1 MGEGYLRCMDDQKEK
16 IRAEYESGAGAK
28 ELAEKY
34 NIKANTINV
43 WAKRYRWNKK
53 QQKKNKKL
61 SLKKND
67 RMTNINDSDK
77 VTKKE
82 MTESQKRNIVEKV
95 IKDEEK
101 KIRVT
106 QKYSVYKKLT
116 EKEKE
121 FIRNY
126 FACKLNVKLA
136 TLQSG
141 YKDYT
146 TGYMLLRK
154 EKIRKIIDRIK
165 RTFADSNPLL
175 IDPDYINEELLKN
188 HLMANGT
195 LKQKQAELV
204 EKKIKKPVVV
214 DLGGKKVVKYE
225 ETTEAEIVEYEAA
238 ITDLRASTQSLQLLA
253 KLKGFDKPQTEENKE
268 EKNLVALLQS
278 ITAEVGTDE

>member
-1 MGEGYLRCMDDQKEK
+1 MDNQKEK
-16 IRAEYESGAGAK
+16 IRAEYENGAGAK

-34 NIKANTINV
+34 NIKDSTIRV
-43 WAKRYRWNKK
+43 WAKRYKWNKK
-53 QQKKNKKL
+53 KQCNAIKKKHNNVTLQKKETL
-61 SLKKND
+61 H
-67 RMTNINDSDK
+67 
-77 VTKKE
+77 VTKKNV
-82 MTESQKRNIVEKV
+82 TERQKRNIVEKV
-95 IKDEEK
+95 INEEEK
-101 KIRVT
+101 EIRN
-106 QKYSVYKKLT
+106 KKKHSKLT

-126 FACKLNVKLA
+126 FACKFNVKLA

-141 YKDYT
+141 YKQESQ
-146 TGYMLLRK
+146 GAFILKK

-165 RTFADSNPLL
+165 RTFVESDPLL
-175 IDPDYINEELLKN
+175 IDPNYINEELLKN

-225 ETTEAEIVEYEAA
+225 EFTEAEIVEYEAA

-253 KLKGFDKPQTEENKE
+253 KLKGFDKPQAEENKE

>member
-1 MGEGYLRCMDDQKEK
+1 MDNQREK
-16 IRAEYESGAGAK
+16 IRAEYENGAGAK

-34 NIKANTINV
+34 NIKDSTIRV
-43 WAKRYRWNKK
+43 WAKRYKWNKK
-53 QQKKNKKL
+53 KQCNAIKKKRNNVTLQKKETL
-61 SLKKND
+61 H
-67 RMTNINDSDK
+67 
-77 VTKKE
+77 VTKE
-82 MTESQKRNIVEKV
+82 NVTESQKRNIVEKV
-95 IKDEEK
+95 INDEEK

-165 RTFADSNPLL
+165 KTFADSNPLL

-253 KLKGFDKPQTEENKE
+253 KLKGFDKPQVEENRE

-278 ITAEVGTDE
+278 ITAEVAEDE

>member
-1 MGEGYLRCMDDQKEK
+1 MDNQREK
-16 IRAEYESGAGAK
+16 IRAEYENGAGAK

-34 NIKANTINV
+34 NIKDSTIRV
-43 WAKRYRWNKK
+43 WAKRYKWNKK
-53 QQKKNKKL
+53 RQCNAIKKKHNNVTLQKKETL
-61 SLKKND
+61 H
-67 RMTNINDSDK
+67 
-77 VTKKE
+77 VTKE
-82 MTESQKRNIVEKV
+82 NVTESQKRNIVEKV
-95 IKDEEK
+95 INEEEK

-106 QKYSVYKKLT
+106 QKYSIYKKLT

-154 EKIRKIIDRIK
+154 EKIRKIIDRIRK
-165 RTFADSNPLL
+165 TFVASDPLL
-175 IDPDYINEELLKN
+175 IDPNYINEELLKN

-204 EKKIKKPVVV
+204 EKKIKKPVVI
-214 DLGGKKVVKYE
+214 DLNGKKVVKYE
-225 ETTEAEIVEYEAA
+225 EFTEAEIVEYEAA

-253 KLKGFDKPQTEENKE
+253 KLKGFDKPQVEENKE
-268 EKNLVALLQS
+268 EKNLVALLQN
-278 ITAEVGTDE
+278 ITAEVNKNE

>member
-1 MGEGYLRCMDDQKEK
+1 MDNQREK

-34 NIKANTINV
+34 NIKDSTIRV
-43 WAKRYRWNKK
+43 WAKRYKWNKK
-53 QQKKNKKL
+53 KQCNAIKKKHNNVTLQKKETL
-61 SLKKND
+61 H
-67 RMTNINDSDK
+67 
-77 VTKKE
+77 VTKKNV
-82 MTESQKRNIVEKV
+82 TESQKRNIIEKV
-95 IKDEEK
+95 INEEEK

-106 QKYSVYKKLT
+106 QKYSIYKKLT

-154 EKIRKIIDRIK
+154 EKIKKIIDRIK
-165 RTFADSNPLL
+165 RTFAESDPLL
-175 IDPDYINEELLKN
+175 IDPNYINEELLKN

-225 ETTEAEIVEYEAA
+225 EFTEAEIVEYEAA

-253 KLKGFDKPQTEENKE
+253 KLKGFDRPQQEENKE

-278 ITAEVGTDE
+278 ITAEVDADE

>member
-1 MGEGYLRCMDDQKEK
+1 MDNQKEK
-16 IRAEYESGAGAK
+16 IRAEYEDGAGAK

-34 NIKANTINV
+34 NIKDSTIRV
-43 WAKRYRWNKK
+43 WAKRYKWNKK
-53 QQKKNKKL
+53 KQCNAIKKKRNNVTLQKKETL
-61 SLKKND
+61 H
-67 RMTNINDSDK
+67 
-77 VTKKE
+77 VTKKNV
-82 MTESQKRNIVEKV
+82 TESQKRNIVEKV
-95 IKDEEK
+95 INEEEK
-101 KIRVT
+101 KIRDT
-106 QKYSVYKKLT
+106 QKYSIYKKLT

-154 EKIRKIIDRIK
+154 EKIRKIIDRIRK
-165 RTFADSNPLL
+165 TFVASDPLL
-175 IDPDYINEELLKN
+175 IDPNYINEELLKN

-195 LKQKQAELV
+195 LKQKQAEVV

-214 DLGGKKVVKYE
+214 DLDGKKVVKYE
-225 ETTEAEIVEYEAA
+225 EFTEAEIVEYEAA

-253 KLKGFDKPQTEENKE
+253 KLKGFDRPQQEENKE

-278 ITAEVGTDE
+278 ITAEVNKNE

>member
-1 MGEGYLRCMDDQKEK
+1 MDNQREK

-67 RMTNINDSDK
+67 RMTNTNDSDK

-95 IKDEEK
+95 INEEEK
-101 KIRVT
+101 EIRVT
-106 QKYSVYKKLT
+106 QKYSIYKKLT

-165 RTFADSNPLL
+165 KTFADSNPLL

-253 KLKGFDKPQTEENKE
+253 KLKGFDKPQAEENKE

-278 ITAEVGTDE
+278 ITAEVDEDE

>member
-1 MGEGYLRCMDDQKEK
+1 MDKKKEQIK
-16 IRAEYESGAGAK
+16 AEYESGATAK
-28 ELAEKY
+28 ELAEKH
-34 NIKANTINV
+34 NIKANTITI
-43 WAKRYRWNKK
+43 WAKRHKWNKRL
-53 QQKKNKKL
+53 QKKNRKL

-67 RMTNINDSDK
+67 KVTNKSDSDK
-77 VTKKE
+77 VTAKK
-82 MTESQKRNIVEKV
+82 MTDSQKKKIVEKV
-95 IKDEEK
+95 IREEEK
-101 KIRVT
+101 EIKS
-106 QKYSVYKKLT
+106 QKKRKQLT

-126 FACKLNVKLA
+126 FACKFNVKLA

-141 YKDYT
+141 YKQESQ
-146 TGYMLLRK
+146 GAFILKK

-165 RTFADSNPLL
+165 QSFAESDPLL
-175 IDPDYINEELLKN
+175 IDPNYINEELLKN

-214 DLGGKKVVKYE
+214 DLDGKKVVKYE
-225 ETTEAEIVEYEAA
+225 EFTEAEIVEYEAA

-253 KLKGFDKPQTEENKE
+253 KLKGFDRPQQEENKE

>member
-1 MGEGYLRCMDDQKEK
+1 MDNQREK
-16 IRAEYESGAGAK
+16 IRAEYENGAGAK

-34 NIKANTINV
+34 NIKDSTIRV
-43 WAKRYRWNKK
+43 WAKRYKWNKK
-53 QQKKNKKL
+53 KQCNAIKKKRNNVTLQKKETL
-61 SLKKND
+61 H
-67 RMTNINDSDK
+67 
-77 VTKKE
+77 VTKE
-82 MTESQKRNIVEKV
+82 NVTESQKRNIVEKV
-95 IKDEEK
+95 INEEEK

-106 QKYSVYKKLT
+106 QKYSIYKKLT

-253 KLKGFDKPQTEENKE
+253 KLKGFDKLQAEENKE

-278 ITAEVGTDE
+278 ITAEVGKDE

>member
-1 MGEGYLRCMDDQKEK
+1 MDKKDQ
-16 IRAEYESGAGAK
+16 IRAEYENGAGAK

-34 NIKANTINV
+34 NIKDSTIRV
-43 WAKRYRWNKK
+43 WAKRYKWNKK
-53 QQKKNKKL
+53 KQCNAIKKKRNNVTLQKKETL
-61 SLKKND
+61 H
-67 RMTNINDSDK
+67 
-77 VTKKE
+77 VTKE
-82 MTESQKRNIVEKV
+82 NVTETQKRNIVEKV
-95 IKDEEK
+95 INEEEK

-165 RTFADSNPLL
+165 KTFADSNPLL

-195 LKQKQAELV
+195 LKQKQAEVV
-204 EKKIKKPVVV
+204 EKKIKKPVVI
-214 DLGGKKVVKYE
+214 DLDGKKVVKYKE
-225 ETTEAEIVEYEAA
+225 FTEAEIVEYEAA

-253 KLKGFDKPQTEENKE
+253 KLKGFDRPQQEENKE

-278 ITAEVGTDE
+278 ITAEVNKNE

>member
-1 MGEGYLRCMDDQKEK
+1 MDNQREK
-16 IRAEYESGAGAK
+16 IRAEYENGAGAK

-34 NIKANTINV
+34 NIKDSTIRV
-43 WAKRYRWNKK
+43 WAKRYKWNKK
-53 QQKKNKKL
+53 KQYNAIKKKRNNVTLQKKETL
-61 SLKKND
+61 H
-67 RMTNINDSDK
+67 
-77 VTKKE
+77 VTKE
-82 MTESQKRNIVEKV
+82 NVTESQKRNIVEKV
-95 IKDEEK
+95 INEEEK

-106 QKYSVYKKLT
+106 QKYSIYKKLT

-175 IDPDYINEELLKN
+175 IDPNYINEELLKN

-253 KLKGFDKPQTEENKE
+253 KLKGFDRPQQEENKE

-278 ITAEVGTDE
+278 ITAEVDADE

>member
-1 MGEGYLRCMDDQKEK
+1 MDNQREK

-34 NIKANTINV
+34 NIKDSTIRV
-43 WAKRYRWNKK
+43 WAKRYKWNKK
-53 QQKKNKKL
+53 KQCNAINKKHNNVTLQKKETL
-61 SLKKND
+61 H
-67 RMTNINDSDK
+67 
-77 VTKKE
+77 VTKKNV
-82 MTESQKRNIVEKV
+82 TESQKRNIIEKV
-95 IKDEEK
+95 INEEEK

-106 QKYSVYKKLT
+106 QKYSIYKKLT

-154 EKIRKIIDRIK
+154 EKIKKIIDRIK
-165 RTFADSNPLL
+165 RTFAESDPLL
-175 IDPDYINEELLKN
+175 IDPNYINEELLKN

-225 ETTEAEIVEYEAA
+225 EFTEAEIVEYEAA

-253 KLKGFDKPQTEENKE
+253 KLKGFDRPQQEENKE

-278 ITAEVGTDE
+278 ITAEVDADE

>member
-1 MGEGYLRCMDDQKEK
+1 MDNQREK

-34 NIKANTINV
+34 NIKDSTIRV
-43 WAKRYRWNKK
+43 WAKRYKWNKK
-53 QQKKNKKL
+53 KQCNAIKKKHNNVTLQKKETL
-61 SLKKND
+61 H
-67 RMTNINDSDK
+67 
-77 VTKKE
+77 VTKKNV
-82 MTESQKRNIVEKV
+82 TESQKRNIIEKV
-95 IKDEEK
+95 INEEEK

-106 QKYSVYKKLT
+106 QKYSIYKKLT

-154 EKIRKIIDRIK
+154 EKIRKIIDRIRK
-165 RTFADSNPLL
+165 TFVASDPLL
-175 IDPDYINEELLKN
+175 IDPDFINDELLKN

-214 DLGGKKVVKYE
+214 DLDGKKVVKYE
-225 ETTEAEIVEYEAA
+225 EFTEAEIVEYEAA

-253 KLKGFDKPQTEENKE
+253 KLKGFDKSQQEENKE

-278 ITAEVGTDE
+278 ITAEVDADE

>member
-1 MGEGYLRCMDDQKEK
+1 MDNQREK
-16 IRAEYESGAGAK
+16 IRAEYENGAGAK

-34 NIKANTINV
+34 NIKDSTIRV
-43 WAKRYRWNKK
+43 WAKRYKWNKK
-53 QQKKNKKL
+53 KQCNAIKKKHNNVTLQKKETL
-61 SLKKND
+61 H
-67 RMTNINDSDK
+67 
-77 VTKKE
+77 VTKE
-82 MTESQKRNIVEKV
+82 NVTESQKRNIVEKV
-95 IKDEEK
+95 INEEEK

-165 RTFADSNPLL
+165 KTFADSNPLL

-204 EKKIKKPVVV
+204 EKKIKKPIVI
-214 DLGGKKVVKYE
+214 DLNGKKVVKYE
-225 ETTEAEIVEYEAA
+225 EFTEAEIVEYEAA

-253 KLKGFDKPQTEENKE
+253 KLKGFDKPQAEENKE

>member
-1 MGEGYLRCMDDQKEK
+1 MDNQREK
-16 IRAEYESGAGAK
+16 IRAEYENGAGAK

-34 NIKANTINV
+34 NIKDSTIRV
-43 WAKRYRWNKK
+43 WAKRYKWNKK
-53 QQKKNKKL
+53 KQCNAIKKKHNNVTLQKKETL
-61 SLKKND
+61 H
-67 RMTNINDSDK
+67 
-77 VTKKE
+77 VTKKNV
-82 MTESQKRNIVEKV
+82 TESQKRNIVEKV
-95 IKDEEK
+95 INEEEK

-106 QKYSVYKKLT
+106 QKYSIYKKLT

-154 EKIRKIIDRIK
+154 EKIKKIIDRIK

-175 IDPDYINEELLKN
+175 IDPNYINEELLKN

-195 LKQKQAELV
+195 LKQKQAEVV

-214 DLGGKKVVKYE
+214 DLDGKKVVKYE
-225 ETTEAEIVEYEAA
+225 EFTEAEIVEYEAA

-253 KLKGFDKPQTEENKE
+253 KLKGFDRPQQEENKE
-268 EKNLVALLQS
+268 EKNLIALLQS
-278 ITAEVGTDE
+278 ITAEVDADE

>member
-1 MGEGYLRCMDDQKEK
+1 MDNQREK
-16 IRAEYESGAGAK
+16 IRAEYENGAGAK

-34 NIKANTINV
+34 NIKDSTIRV
-43 WAKRYRWNKK
+43 WAKRYKWNKK
-53 QQKKNKKL
+53 KQCNAIKKKHNNVTLQKKETL
-61 SLKKND
+61 H
-67 RMTNINDSDK
+67 
-77 VTKKE
+77 VTKKNV
-82 MTESQKRNIVEKV
+82 TESQKRNIVEKV
-95 IKDEEK
+95 INEEEK

-106 QKYSVYKKLT
+106 QKYSIYKKLT

-175 IDPDYINEELLKN
+175 IDPNYINEELLKN

-214 DLGGKKVVKYE
+214 DLNGKKVVKYE
-225 ETTEAEIVEYEAA
+225 EFTEAEIVEYEAA

-253 KLKGFDKPQTEENKE
+253 KLKGFDKPRQDENKE
-268 EKNLVALLQS
+268 EKNLVALLQN
-278 ITAEVGTDE
+278 ITKAIDDENE

>member
-1 MGEGYLRCMDDQKEK
+1 MDKKDQ
-16 IRAEYESGAGAK
+16 IRAEYENGAGAK

-43 WAKRYRWNKK
+43 WAKRYCWNKK

-95 IKDEEK
+95 INEEEK

-106 QKYSVYKKLT
+106 QKYSIYKKLT

-253 KLKGFDKPQTEENKE
+253 KLKGFDKSQQEENKE

-278 ITAEVGTDE
+278 ITAEVDADE

>member
-1 MGEGYLRCMDDQKEK
+1 MDNQREK

-34 NIKANTINV
+34 NIKDSTIRV
-43 WAKRYRWNKK
+43 WAKRYKWNKK
-53 QQKKNKKL
+53 KQCNAIKKKHNNVTLQKKETL
-61 SLKKND
+61 H
-67 RMTNINDSDK
+67 
-77 VTKKE
+77 VTKE
-82 MTESQKRNIVEKV
+82 NVTESQKRNIIEKV
-95 IKDEEK
+95 INEEEK

-106 QKYSVYKKLT
+106 QKYSIYKKLT

-154 EKIRKIIDRIK
+154 EKIKKIIDRIK
-165 RTFADSNPLL
+165 RTFAESDPLL
-175 IDPDYINEELLKN
+175 IDPNYINEELLKN

-214 DLGGKKVVKYE
+214 DLDGKKVVKYE
-225 ETTEAEIVEYEAA
+225 EFTEAEIVEYEAA
-238 ITDLRASTQSLQLLA
+238 ITDLRASTQSL
-253 KLKGFDKPQTEENKE
+253 
-268 EKNLVALLQS
+268 
-278 ITAEVGTDE
+278 

>member
-1 MGEGYLRCMDDQKEK
+1 MNDQREK
-16 IRAEYESGAGAK
+16 IRAEYEDGAGAK

-34 NIKANTINV
+34 NIKDSTIRV
-43 WAKRYRWNKK
+43 WAKRYKWNKK
-53 QQKKNKKL
+53 KQCNAIKKKHNNVTLQKKETL
-61 SLKKND
+61 H
-67 RMTNINDSDK
+67 
-77 VTKKE
+77 V
-82 MTESQKRNIVEKV
+82 TESQKRNIVEKV
-95 IKDEEK
+95 IREEEK

-106 QKYSVYKKLT
+106 QKYSIYKKLT

-154 EKIRKIIDRIK
+154 EKIRKIIDRIRK
-165 RTFADSNPLL
+165 IFVASDPLL
-175 IDPDYINEELLKN
+175 IDPNYINEELLKN

-195 LKQKQAELV
+195 LKQKQAEVV

-214 DLGGKKVVKYE
+214 DLDGKKVVKYE
-225 ETTEAEIVEYEAA
+225 EFTEAEIVEYEAA

-253 KLKGFDKPQTEENKE
+253 KLKGFDKPQQEENKE

-278 ITAEVGTDE
+278 ITAEVNKNE

>member
-1 MGEGYLRCMDDQKEK
+1 MDNQKEK
-16 IRAEYESGAGAK
+16 IRAEYESGVGAK

-43 WAKRYRWNKK
+43 WAKRYRWSKK

-95 IKDEEK
+95 INEEEK

-165 RTFADSNPLL
+165 KTFADSNPLL

-204 EKKIKKPVVV
+204 KKKIKKPVVI
-214 DLGGKKVVKYE
+214 DLNGKKVVKYE
-225 ETTEAEIVEYEAA
+225 EFTEAEIVEYEAA

-253 KLKGFDKPQTEENKE
+253 KLKGFDKPQAEENKE

-278 ITAEVGTDE
+278 ITAEVAEDE

>member
-1 MGEGYLRCMDDQKEK
+1 MDNQREK
-16 IRAEYESGAGAK
+16 IRAEYENGAGAK

-95 IKDEEK
+95 INEEEK
-101 KIRVT
+101 EIRVT
-106 QKYSVYKKLT
+106 QKYSIYKKLT

-165 RTFADSNPLL
+165 KTFADLNPLL

-195 LKQKQAELV
+195 LKQKQAEVV
-204 EKKIKKPVVV
+204 EKKIKKPVVI
-214 DLGGKKVVKYE
+214 DLDGKKVVKYE
-225 ETTEAEIVEYEAA
+225 EFTEAEIVEYEAA

-253 KLKGFDKPQTEENKE
+253 KLKGFDRPQQEENKE

-278 ITAEVGTDE
+278 ITAEVDADE

>member
-1 MGEGYLRCMDDQKEK
+1 MDNQREK

-34 NIKANTINV
+34 NIKDSTIRV
-43 WAKRYRWNKK
+43 WAKRYKWNKK
-53 QQKKNKKL
+53 KQCNAIKKKRNNVTLQKKETL
-61 SLKKND
+61 H
-67 RMTNINDSDK
+67 
-77 VTKKE
+77 VTKE
-82 MTESQKRNIVEKV
+82 NVTESQKRNIVEKV
-95 IKDEEK
+95 INEEEK

-106 QKYSVYKKLT
+106 QKYSIYKKLT

-175 IDPDYINEELLKN
+175 IDPNYINEELLKN

-195 LKQKQAELV
+195 LKQKQAEVV

-214 DLGGKKVVKYE
+214 DLDGKKVVKYE
-225 ETTEAEIVEYEAA
+225 EFTEAEIVEYEAA

-253 KLKGFDKPQTEENKE
+253 KLKGFDKPQAEENKE

-278 ITAEVGTDE
+278 ITAEVDADE

>member
-1 MGEGYLRCMDDQKEK
+1 MDNQREK
-16 IRAEYESGAGAK
+16 IRAEYENGAGAK

-34 NIKANTINV
+34 NIKDSTIRV
-43 WAKRYRWNKK
+43 WAKRYKWNKK
-53 QQKKNKKL
+53 KQCNAIKKKRNNVTLQKKETL
-61 SLKKND
+61 H
-67 RMTNINDSDK
+67 
-77 VTKKE
+77 VTKE
-82 MTESQKRNIVEKV
+82 NVTESQKRNIVEKV
-95 IKDEEK
+95 INEEEK

-106 QKYSVYKKLT
+106 QKYSIYKKLT

-165 RTFADSNPLL
+165 KTFADSNPLL

>member
-1 MGEGYLRCMDDQKEK
+1 MDNQKEK

-34 NIKANTINV
+34 NIKDSTIRV
-43 WAKRYRWNKK
+43 WAKRYKWNKK
-53 QQKKNKKL
+53 KQCNAIKKKRNNVTLQKKETL
-61 SLKKND
+61 H
-67 RMTNINDSDK
+67 
-77 VTKKE
+77 VTKE
-82 MTESQKRNIVEKV
+82 NVTESQKRNIVEKV
-95 IKDEEK
+95 INDEEK

-106 QKYSVYKKLT
+106 QKYSIYKKLT

-175 IDPDYINEELLKN
+175 IDPNYINEELLKN

-225 ETTEAEIVEYEAA
+225 ETTEAEIVEYEAE

-253 KLKGFDKPQTEENKE
+253 KLKGFDKPQAEENKE
-268 EKNLVALLQS
+268 EKNLVALLQN
-278 ITAEVGTDE
+278 ITAEVDVDE

>member
-1 MGEGYLRCMDDQKEK
+1 MDNQREK
-16 IRAEYESGAGAK
+16 IRAEYEDGAGAK

-34 NIKANTINV
+34 NIKDSTIRV
-43 WAKRYRWNKK
+43 WAKRYKWNKK
-53 QQKKNKKL
+53 KQCNAIKKKRNNVTLQKKETL
-61 SLKKND
+61 H
-67 RMTNINDSDK
+67 
-77 VTKKE
+77 VTKE
-82 MTESQKRNIVEKV
+82 NVTETQKRNIVEKV
-95 IKDEEK
+95 INEEEK

-165 RTFADSNPLL
+165 KTFADSNPLL

-195 LKQKQAELV
+195 LKQKQAEVV
-204 EKKIKKPVVV
+204 EKKIKKPVVI
-214 DLGGKKVVKYE
+214 DLDGKKVVKYE
-225 ETTEAEIVEYEAA
+225 EFTEAEIVEYEAA

-253 KLKGFDKPQTEENKE
+253 KLKGFDRPQQEENKE

-278 ITAEVGTDE
+278 ITAEVNKNE

>member
-1 MGEGYLRCMDDQKEK
+1 MDNQKEK

-95 IKDEEK
+95 INEEEK

-106 QKYSVYKKLT
+106 QKYSIYKKLT

-165 RTFADSNPLL
+165 KTFADSNPLL

-195 LKQKQAELV
+195 LKQKQAEVV
-204 EKKIKKPVVV
+204 EKKIKKPVVI
-214 DLGGKKVVKYE
+214 DLDGKKVVKYE
-225 ETTEAEIVEYEAA
+225 EFTEAEIVEYEAA

-253 KLKGFDKPQTEENKE
+253 KLKGFDRPQQEENKE

-278 ITAEVGTDE
+278 ITAEVDADE

>member
-1 MGEGYLRCMDDQKEK
+1 MDKKDQ
-16 IRAEYESGAGAK
+16 IRAEYENGAGAK

-34 NIKANTINV
+34 NIKDSTIRV
-43 WAKRYRWNKK
+43 WAKRYKWNKK
-53 QQKKNKKL
+53 KQCNAIKKKRNNVTSQKKETL
-61 SLKKND
+61 H
-67 RMTNINDSDK
+67 
-77 VTKKE
+77 VTKE
-82 MTESQKRNIVEKV
+82 NVTESQKRNIVEKV
-95 IKDEEK
+95 INEEEK

-106 QKYSVYKKLT
+106 QKYSIYKKLT

-253 KLKGFDKPQTEENKE
+253 KLKGFDRPQQEENKE

>member
-1 MGEGYLRCMDDQKEK
+1 MDNQKEK

-34 NIKANTINV
+34 NIKDSTIRV
-43 WAKRYRWNKK
+43 WAKRYKWSKKK
-53 QQKKNKKL
+53 QCNAIKKKHNNVTLQKKETL
-61 SLKKND
+61 H
-67 RMTNINDSDK
+67 
-77 VTKKE
+77 VTKE
-82 MTESQKRNIVEKV
+82 NVTESQKRNIVEKV
-95 IKDEEK
+95 INDEEK

-106 QKYSVYKKLT
+106 QKYSIYKKLT

-165 RTFADSNPLL
+165 KTFADSNPLL

-225 ETTEAEIVEYEAA
+225 EFTEAEIVEYEAA

-253 KLKGFDKPQTEENKE
+253 KLKGFDKLQQEENKE

>member
-1 MGEGYLRCMDDQKEK
+1 MDNQREK
-16 IRAEYESGAGAK
+16 IRAEYEDGAGAK

-34 NIKANTINV
+34 NIKDSTIRV
-43 WAKRYRWNKK
+43 WAKRYKWNKK
-53 QQKKNKKL
+53 KQCNAIKKKRNNVTLQKKETL
-61 SLKKND
+61 H
-67 RMTNINDSDK
+67 
-77 VTKKE
+77 VTKE
-82 MTESQKRNIVEKV
+82 NVTESQKRNIVEK
-95 IKDEEK
+95 IINEEEK

-106 QKYSVYKKLT
+106 QKYSIYKKLT

-175 IDPDYINEELLKN
+175 IDPNYINEELLKN

-214 DLGGKKVVKYE
+214 DLNGKKVVKYE
-225 ETTEAEIVEYEAA
+225 KFTEAEIVEYEAA

-253 KLKGFDKPQTEENKE
+253 KLKGFDKPQAEENKE

-278 ITAEVGTDE
+278 ITAEVNKNE

>member
-1 MGEGYLRCMDDQKEK
+1 MDNQREK
-16 IRAEYESGAGAK
+16 IRAEYENGAGAK

-34 NIKANTINV
+34 NIKDSTIRV
-43 WAKRYRWNKK
+43 WAKRYKWNKK
-53 QQKKNKKL
+53 KQCNAIKKKHNNVTLQKKETL
-61 SLKKND
+61 H
-67 RMTNINDSDK
+67 
-77 VTKKE
+77 VTKE
-82 MTESQKRNIVEKV
+82 NVTESQKRNIVEKV
-95 IKDEEK
+95 INEEEK

-106 QKYSVYKKLT
+106 QKYSIYKKLT

-175 IDPDYINEELLKN
+175 IDPNYINEELLKN

-214 DLGGKKVVKYE
+214 DLGSKKVVKYE

-253 KLKGFDKPQTEENKE
+253 KLKGFDKPQAEENKE
-268 EKNLVALLQS
+268 EKNLVALLQN
-278 ITAEVGTDE
+278 ITAEVDVDE

>member
-1 MGEGYLRCMDDQKEK
+1 MDKKKEQIK
-16 IRAEYESGAGAK
+16 AEYENGAGAK

-34 NIKANTINV
+34 NIKDSTIRV
-43 WAKRYRWNKK
+43 WAKRYKWNKK
-53 QQKKNKKL
+53 KQCNAIKKKRNNVTLQKKETL
-61 SLKKND
+61 H
-67 RMTNINDSDK
+67 
-77 VTKKE
+77 VTKE
-82 MTESQKRNIVEKV
+82 NVTESRKRNIVEKV
-95 IKDEEK
+95 INEEEK

-106 QKYSVYKKLT
+106 QKYSIYKKLT

-154 EKIRKIIDRIK
+154 EKIKKIIDRIK
-165 RTFADSNPLL
+165 QSFAESDPLL
-175 IDPDYINEELLKN
+175 IDPNYINEELLKN

-214 DLGGKKVVKYE
+214 DLNGKKVVKYE
-225 ETTEAEIVEYEAA
+225 EFTESEIVEYEAA
-238 ITDLRASTQSLQLLA
+238 ITDLRASTQSLQLLS
-253 KLKGFDKPQTEENKE
+253 KLKGFDRPQQEENKE

-278 ITAEVGTDE
+278 ITAEVDADE

>member
-1 MGEGYLRCMDDQKEK
+1 MDNQREK
-16 IRAEYESGAGAK
+16 IRAEYEDGAGAK

-34 NIKANTINV
+34 NIKDSTIRV
-43 WAKRYRWNKK
+43 WAKRYKWNKK
-53 QQKKNKKL
+53 KQCNAIKKKHNNVTLQKKETL
-61 SLKKND
+61 H
-67 RMTNINDSDK
+67 
-77 VTKKE
+77 VTKKNV
-82 MTESQKRNIVEKV
+82 TESQKRNIVEKV
-95 IKDEEK
+95 INEEEK

-106 QKYSVYKKLT
+106 QKYSIYKKLT

-154 EKIRKIIDRIK
+154 EKIRKIIDRIRK
-165 RTFADSNPLL
+165 TFVASDPLL
-175 IDPDYINEELLKN
+175 IDPNYINEELLKN

-195 LKQKQAELV
+195 LKQKQAEVV

-214 DLGGKKVVKYE
+214 DLDGKKVVKYE
-225 ETTEAEIVEYEAA
+225 EFTEAEIVEYEAA

-253 KLKGFDKPQTEENKE
+253 KLKGFDRPQQEENKE

-278 ITAEVGTDE
+278 ITAEVDADE

>member
-1 MGEGYLRCMDDQKEK
+1 MDNQREK
-16 IRAEYESGAGAK
+16 IRAEYEDGAGAK

-34 NIKANTINV
+34 NIKDSTIRV
-43 WAKRYRWNKK
+43 WAKRYKWNKK
-53 QQKKNKKL
+53 KQCNAIKKKRNNVTLQKKETL
-61 SLKKND
+61 H
-67 RMTNINDSDK
+67 
-77 VTKKE
+77 VTKE
-82 MTESQKRNIVEKV
+82 NVTESQKRNIVEKV
-95 IKDEEK
+95 INEEEK

-106 QKYSVYKKLT
+106 QKYSIYKKLT

-175 IDPDYINEELLKN
+175 IDPNYINEELLKN

-225 ETTEAEIVEYEAA
+225 EFTEAEIVEYEAA

-253 KLKGFDKPQTEENKE
+253 KLKGFDRPQQEENKE

-278 ITAEVGTDE
+278 ITAEVDVDE

>member
-1 MGEGYLRCMDDQKEK
+1 MDNQKEK

-34 NIKANTINV
+34 NIKDSTIRV
-43 WAKRYRWNKK
+43 WAKRYKWNKK
-53 QQKKNKKL
+53 KQCNAIKKKRNNVTLQKKETL
-61 SLKKND
+61 H
-67 RMTNINDSDK
+67 
-77 VTKKE
+77 VTKE
-82 MTESQKRNIVEKV
+82 NVTETQKRNIVEKV
-95 IKDEEK
+95 INDEEK

-165 RTFADSNPLL
+165 KTFADSNPLL

-204 EKKIKKPVVV
+204 EKKIKKPVVI
-214 DLGGKKVVKYE
+214 DLNGKKVVKYE
-225 ETTEAEIVEYEAA
+225 EFTEAEIVEYEAA

-253 KLKGFDKPQTEENKE
+253 KLKGFDKPQAEENKE

-278 ITAEVGTDE
+278 ITAEVTEDE

>member
-1 MGEGYLRCMDDQKEK
+1 MDNQREK
-16 IRAEYESGAGAK
+16 IRAEYENGAGAK

-95 IKDEEK
+95 INEEEK

-106 QKYSVYKKLT
+106 QKYSIYKKLT

-126 FACKLNVKLA
+126 FAYKLNVKLA

-165 RTFADSNPLL
+165 KTFADSNPLL

-195 LKQKQAELV
+195 LKQKQAEVV
-204 EKKIKKPVVV
+204 EKKIKKPVVI
-214 DLGGKKVVKYE
+214 DLDGKKVVKYE
-225 ETTEAEIVEYEAA
+225 EFTEAEIVEYEAA

-253 KLKGFDKPQTEENKE
+253 KLKGFDRPQQEENKE

-278 ITAEVGTDE
+278 ITAEVDADE

>member
-1 MGEGYLRCMDDQKEK
+1 MDNQREK
-16 IRAEYESGAGAK
+16 IRAEYENGAGAK

-95 IKDEEK
+95 INEEEK

-106 QKYSVYKKLT
+106 QKYSIYKKLT

-165 RTFADSNPLL
+165 KTFADSNPLL

-195 LKQKQAELV
+195 LKQKQAEVV
-204 EKKIKKPVVV
+204 EKKIKKPVVI
-214 DLGGKKVVKYE
+214 DLDGKKVVKYE
-225 ETTEAEIVEYEAA
+225 EFTEAEIVEYEAA

-253 KLKGFDKPQTEENKE
+253 KLKGFDRPQQEEYKE

-278 ITAEVGTDE
+278 ITAEVDADE

>member
-1 MGEGYLRCMDDQKEK
+1 MDNQKEK

-34 NIKANTINV
+34 NIKDSTIRV
-43 WAKRYRWNKK
+43 WAKRYKWNKK
-53 QQKKNKKL
+53 KQCNAIKKKRNNVTLQKKETL
-61 SLKKND
+61 H
-67 RMTNINDSDK
+67 
-77 VTKKE
+77 VTKE
-82 MTESQKRNIVEKV
+82 NVTESQKRNIVEKV
-95 IKDEEK
+95 INDEEK
-101 KIRVT
+101 KIRGT
-106 QKYSVYKKLT
+106 QKYSIYKKLT

-175 IDPDYINEELLKN
+175 IDPNYINEELLKN

-225 ETTEAEIVEYEAA
+225 ETTEAEIVEYEAE

-253 KLKGFDKPQTEENKE
+253 KLKGFDKPQAEENKE
-268 EKNLVALLQS
+268 EKNLVALLQN
-278 ITAEVGTDE
+278 ITAEVDVDE

>member
-1 MGEGYLRCMDDQKEK
+1 MDNQKEK
-16 IRAEYESGAGAK
+16 IRAEYENGAGAK

-34 NIKANTINV
+34 NIKDSTIRV
-43 WAKRYRWNKK
+43 WAKRYKWNKK
-53 QQKKNKKL
+53 KQCNAIKKKHNNVTLQKKTL
-61 SLKKND
+61 H
-67 RMTNINDSDK
+67 
-77 VTKKE
+77 VTKKNV
-82 MTESQKRNIVEKV
+82 TESQKRNIVEKV
-95 IKDEEK
+95 INEEEK

-106 QKYSVYKKLT
+106 QKYSIYKKLT

-165 RTFADSNPLL
+165 KTFADSNPLL
-175 IDPDYINEELLKN
+175 IDPNYINEELLKN

-195 LKQKQAELV
+195 LKQKQAEVV

-214 DLGGKKVVKYE
+214 DLDGKKVVKYE
-225 ETTEAEIVEYEAA
+225 EFTEAEIVEYEAA

-253 KLKGFDKPQTEENKE
+253 KLKGFDRPQQEENKE

-278 ITAEVGTDE
+278 ITAEVNKNE

>member
-1 MGEGYLRCMDDQKEK
+1 MDNQKEK
-16 IRAEYESGAGAK
+16 IRAEYEDGAGAK

-34 NIKANTINV
+34 NIKDSTIRV
-43 WAKRYRWNKK
+43 WAKRYKWNKK
-53 QQKKNKKL
+53 KQCNAIKKKRNNVTLQKKETL
-61 SLKKND
+61 H
-67 RMTNINDSDK
+67 
-77 VTKKE
+77 VTKE
-82 MTESQKRNIVEKV
+82 NVTESQKRNIVEK
-95 IKDEEK
+95 IINDEEK

-106 QKYSVYKKLT
+106 QKYSIYKKLT

-154 EKIRKIIDRIK
+154 EKIRKIIDRIRK
-165 RTFADSNPLL
+165 TFVASDPLL
-175 IDPDYINEELLKN
+175 IDPNYINEELLKN

-195 LKQKQAELV
+195 LKQKQAEVV

-214 DLGGKKVVKYE
+214 DLDGKKVVKYE
-225 ETTEAEIVEYEAA
+225 EFTEAEIVEYEAA

-253 KLKGFDKPQTEENKE
+253 KLKGFDRPQQEENKE

-278 ITAEVGTDE
+278 ITAEVNKNE

>member
-1 MGEGYLRCMDDQKEK
+1 MDKKKEQIK
-16 IRAEYESGAGAK
+16 AEYESGSGAK

-67 RMTNINDSDK
+67 RMTNTNDSDK
-77 VTKKE
+77 VTAKK
-82 MTESQKRNIVEKV
+82 MTDSQKKKIVEKV
-95 IKDEEK
+95 IREEEK
-101 KIRVT
+101 EIKS
-106 QKYSVYKKLT
+106 QKKRKQLT

-126 FACKLNVKLA
+126 FACKFNVKLA

-141 YKDYT
+141 YKQESQ
-146 TGYMLLRK
+146 GAFILKK

-165 RTFADSNPLL
+165 QTFVESDPLL
-175 IDPDYINEELLKN
+175 IDPNYINEELLKN

-214 DLGGKKVVKYE
+214 DLDGKKVVKYE
-225 ETTEAEIVEYEAA
+225 EFTEAEIVEYEAA

-253 KLKGFDKPQTEENKE
+253 KLKGFDRLQQEENKE